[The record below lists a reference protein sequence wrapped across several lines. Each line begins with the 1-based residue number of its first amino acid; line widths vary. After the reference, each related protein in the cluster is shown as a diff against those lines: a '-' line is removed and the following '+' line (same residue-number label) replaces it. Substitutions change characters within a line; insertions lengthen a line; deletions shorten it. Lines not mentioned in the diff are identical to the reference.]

1 MILTCLGFFLLS
13 TFCIIFSMLG
23 DLDSR
28 LIGDV
33 LGEAKRLVDS
43 GVKG

>member
-1 MILTCLGFFLLS
+1 
-13 TFCIIFSMLG
+13 MLG